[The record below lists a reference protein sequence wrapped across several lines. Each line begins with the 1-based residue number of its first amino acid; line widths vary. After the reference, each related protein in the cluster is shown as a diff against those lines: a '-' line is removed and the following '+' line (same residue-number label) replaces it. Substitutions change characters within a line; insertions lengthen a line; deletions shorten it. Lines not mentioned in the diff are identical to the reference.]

1 MKVTKQELK
10 DRVAELEAEKVAR
23 AGQIQLIE
31 HKWSEDIIAEL
42 EGRAQR
48 ATIAAYALAAYAL
61 ALTIWV
67 VLW

>member
-1 MKVTKQELK
+1 MKQPTKAELK
-10 DRVAELEAEKVAR
+10 DRIAELEAEKAAR

-48 ATIAAYALAAYAL
+48 ATIAALIFIAYAT

-67 VLW
+67 VV